1 MHFMFKREL
10 EQEVVE
16 QEELIMIKQEV
27 NLLDQVVDLVLMYL
41 IKFIL

>member
-10 EQEVVE
+10 EQVVVE
-16 QEELIMIKQEV
+16 QEGLIMIKQEE
-27 NLLDQVVDLVLMYL
+27 NPLEQVVDLVLMYL